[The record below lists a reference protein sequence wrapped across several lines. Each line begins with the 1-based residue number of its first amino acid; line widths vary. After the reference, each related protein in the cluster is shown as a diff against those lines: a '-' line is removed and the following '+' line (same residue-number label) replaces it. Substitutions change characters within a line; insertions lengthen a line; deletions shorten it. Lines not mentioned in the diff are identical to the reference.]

1 MIQKRKTKLQ
11 STVNRTIEGV
21 TYYKNRVNI
30 PSEFLD
36 ELQWAK
42 GDELQISVRN
52 HKLIIEKV

>member
-11 STVNRTIEGV
+11 STINRTIDGV

-30 PSEFLD
+30 PSDLLD
-36 ELQWAK
+36 ELQWVK
-42 GDELQISVRN
+42 GDELQISIRN

>member
-11 STVNRTIEGV
+11 STINRTIEGV

-36 ELQWAK
+36 ELNWEK
-42 GDELQISVRN
+42 GDELHISIRN
-52 HKLIIEKV
+52 HKLVIEKV

>member
-11 STVNRTIEGV
+11 STINRTIDGV

-36 ELQWAK
+36 ELQWVK
-42 GDELQISVRN
+42 SDELQISIRN
-52 HKLIIEKV
+52 HKLVIEKV